1 MVRAYIVL
9 TGVTGNIG
17 SRSVL
22 NYDTLLY
29 VVNERKIS
37 VIIVQE
43 LYTITTKERKQLT
56 KYYLKYKTYIPV
68 NN

>member
-9 TGVTGNIG
+9 TGVTANIK

-29 VVNERKIS
+29 VVNEVKIGI
-37 VIIVQE
+37 VIV
-43 LYTITTKERKQLT
+43 
-56 KYYLKYKTYIPV
+56 
-68 NN
+68 